1 MELSGWSFRET
12 SGVVLEL
19 GKSEAGQEVIRI
31 KIKELSDAKNKFF
44 WVSIGSIRV
53 ENIQGL
59 VILTEFELANKRK

>member
-1 MELSGWSFRET
+1 MELSGWSLRET

-31 KIKELSDAKNKFF
+31 KIKELSDEKNKFF

-53 ENIQGL
+53 EKIQGL